1 MLIFSI
7 IMWFCSAVTIIL
19 AVTLLRGNYASM
31 HGKVFDGTED
41 KEGYAKAM
49 GGPAL
54 FLGCGM
60 LVVGILA
67 SSLKGLYSIIIS
79 AAFLLLT
86 VIAVGLWFSKI
97 QKKYSVKADL

>member
-1 MLIFSI
+1 
-7 IMWFCSAVTIIL
+7 
-19 AVTLLRGNYASM
+19 
-31 HGKVFDGTED
+31 
-41 KEGYAKAM
+41 
-49 GGPAL
+49 
-54 FLGCGM
+54 M

-86 VIAVGLWFSKI
+86 VIAAGLWFSKI